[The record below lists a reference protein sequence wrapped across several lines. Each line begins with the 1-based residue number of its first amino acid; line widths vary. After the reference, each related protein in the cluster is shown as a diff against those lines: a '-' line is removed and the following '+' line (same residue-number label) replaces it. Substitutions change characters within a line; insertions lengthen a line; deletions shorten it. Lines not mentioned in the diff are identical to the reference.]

1 MKELTLIN
9 NEGAN
14 LKIRRYQ
21 YTLNKG
27 FDIIDQWGV
36 VCKNMNMEE
45 VINWLDGRSHIDDSQ
60 ENRWIW
66 TEQGKDS
73 RTSLFKVIHFLITP
87 QLR

>member
-9 NEGAN
+9 TEGPN

-27 FDIIDQWGV
+27 FDIIDQWGD

-45 VINWLDGRSHIDDSQ
+45 VIDWLDGRTHIDDSH

-66 TEQGKDS
+66 TEVWRDS
-73 RTSLFKVIHFLITP
+73 KTPLYKIIHFLITP